1 MNRDGGGSG
10 GGKGQPNEPV
20 PSPCISLCVMDGQR
34 RYCQGCR
41 RTLGEIAAWR
51 GLSDDEKRAVLAQL
65 PTRDGVG
72 SGGS

>member
-1 MNRDGGGSG
+1 MSG
-10 GGKGQPNEPV
+10 GGGDDVAAGAGV
-20 PSPCISLCVMDGQR
+20 PSPCISLCVMDGKR

-65 PTRDGVG
+65 PTRDGM
-72 SGGS
+72 

>member
-1 MNRDGGGSG
+1 MNGAGGGAG
-10 GGKGQPNEPV
+10 EDRADGPV

-65 PTRDGVG
+65 PTRG
-72 SGGS
+72 

>member
-1 MNRDGGGSG
+1 MKDAGPDEATGAG
-10 GGKGQPNEPV
+10 V
-20 PSPCISLCVMDGQR
+20 PSPCISLCVMDGNR

-65 PTRDGVG
+65 PMRR
-72 SGGS
+72 

>member
-1 MNRDGGGSG
+1 MNGAGGGDDADRAAG
-10 GGKGQPNEPV
+10 PV

-65 PTRDGVG
+65 PTRG
-72 SGGS
+72 